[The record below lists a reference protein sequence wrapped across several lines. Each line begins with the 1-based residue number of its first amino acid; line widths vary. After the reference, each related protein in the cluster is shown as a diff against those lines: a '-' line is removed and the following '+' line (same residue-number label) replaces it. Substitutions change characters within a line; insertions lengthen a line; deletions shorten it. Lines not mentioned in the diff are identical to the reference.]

1 MPRRPE
7 LSPRPPRR
15 RSTAANRVRDLAAE
29 IESRLGATG
38 EQRLVVGPL
47 VALLVSKGWSLEQL
61 TFGSREWR
69 VPARPSEA
77 SKREKG
83 RAYAG
88 FPCDIAVFDSQK
100 RLGDPLHLLALV
112 ECKIPDEKSGVSQ
125 LETYL
130 GMEPHAKIGIWTN
143 SSDPSAVAVFV
154 YRMPNGSLL
163 RQRRIVSDIPA
174 AGDPISPTSRNLRF
188 ADLMV
193 PSAET
198 VRSVFEEL
206 LDRVVIDDPVVTRS
220 EDQLDQLCNVILLKL
235 YSDKLAKLRP
245 SEEVFFRVRES
256 ARRTAEEMRA
266 KFAEL
271 VNLYPDTFT
280 TERDRQLVLADASIT
295 HCMEALAPLRLGDIG
310 ASTVALG
317 FQVLRAAALRSGEGQ
332 YFTPQPV
339 IAAGVKLLQVDLD
352 DLIIDPACG
361 TGGFLVEVYAQMQ
374 RKYPGRG
381 ADLSRWAQTNIFGI
395 DKDAIAVKLT
405 KAIMQIAED
414 GSAHCVRGDS
424 IRTHIWPSE
433 YPHLAGPSFAN
444 GRFSV
449 VVTNPPFGQN
459 LKVSASDARLS
470 GLDIS
475 RAMSGGDY
483 RDLEIGLL
491 FLQRAHQLLRAGGRL
506 GIILPETYFFS
517 PQYQWL
523 FDWLE
528 PRFRPLAVADVPME
542 AFAGFCRAKTNFYV
556 FEKVV

>member
-1 MPRRPE
+1 MPRRNEPP
-7 LSPRPPRR
+7 SPPTRR
-15 RSTAANRVRDLAAE
+15 RPRATPQRPLASE
-29 IESRLGATG
+29 IESRLGDTG
-38 EQRLVVGPL
+38 EQRIVVGPL
-47 VALLVSKGWSLEQL
+47 VARLVEKGWSLDQL
-61 TFGSREWR
+61 IFGSREWR

-77 SKREKG
+77 TKREKG
-83 RAYAG
+83 AAFTG
-88 FPCDIAVFDSQK
+88 FPCDIAVFDSPK
-100 RLGDPLHLLALV
+100 RLGDPLHLLAIV
-112 ECKIPDEKSGVSQ
+112 ECKIPDEDRGVSQ
-125 LETYL
+125 LETYM
-130 GMEPHAKIGIWTN
+130 GMEPHAKLGIWTN

-154 YRMPNGSLL
+154 YRLPDGSLQ
-163 RQRRIVSDIPA
+163 RQRRIVGDIPA
-174 AGDPISPTSRNLRF
+174 AGDPVSPTSRRF
-188 ADLMV
+188 RFGDLMV

-206 LDRVVIDDPVVTRS
+206 LDRVVIDDPIVTRT
-220 EDQLDQLCNVILLKL
+220 EDQLDQLCNLFLLKL
-235 YSDKLAKLRP
+235 YSDKLAKLRRNDD
-245 SEEVFFRVRES
+245 VFFRPRES

-266 KFAEL
+266 RFGQL

-280 TERDRQLVLADASIT
+280 TERDRQLILADASIT
-295 HCMEALAPLRLGDIG
+295 HCVEALAPLRLGDIG
-310 ASTVALG
+310 SSTVSLG
-317 FQVLRAAALRSGEGQ
+317 FQVLRGAALRSGEGQ

-339 IAAGVKLLQVDLD
+339 IAAGVKLLQVGLD

-361 TGGFLVEVYAQMQ
+361 TGGFLVEVYAEMQ
-374 RKYPGRG
+374 RQYPGRA

-424 IRTHIWPSE
+424 VRTHLWPTE
-433 YPHLAGPSFAN
+433 YPHLTGPSFAN

-470 GLDIS
+470 GLDIA
-475 RAMSGGDY
+475 RVAGGGTY

-491 FLQRAHQLLRAGGRL
+491 FLQRAQQLLRVGGRL

-528 PRFRPLAVADVPME
+528 PRFRPLAIADVPME

-556 FEKVV
+556 FEKVG